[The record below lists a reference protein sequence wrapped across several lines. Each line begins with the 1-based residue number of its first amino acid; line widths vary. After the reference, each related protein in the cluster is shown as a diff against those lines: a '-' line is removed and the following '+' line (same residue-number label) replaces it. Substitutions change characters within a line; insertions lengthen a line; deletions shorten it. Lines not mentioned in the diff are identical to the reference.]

1 MASRS
6 KVLIAGEAPLVEEL
20 AALCIDA
27 GHEVAV
33 FLIEDLIDA
42 PGLARL
48 ADDATS
54 SGLAL
59 EAVIGSLETKRTVVD
74 ILDRSLLPDRLIVT
88 ATLSV
93 TATQVAAWTAT
104 HVAAQPGRVVGFGA
118 LSPLKKGQL
127 IELAAALQ
135 SDSTSVGKAQQF
147 FTRLG
152 LETAIV
158 QDSVGL
164 VLPRIVCSLV
174 NEAAYSLMEGVA
186 QPRDI
191 DTAMKLGTNYP
202 RGPLEWGDVI
212 GLDIVLAV
220 LRGLF
225 DEYGEEHYRP
235 APLLKQLVRAGRLG
249 QKTGRGFYEYS

>member
-1 MASRS
+1 MPLKL

-20 AALCIDA
+20 AAVCIDA
-27 GHEVAV
+27 GHAVVV
-33 FLIEDLIDA
+33 FLLEDLIDA
-42 PGLARL
+42 SGLAQL
-48 ADDATS
+48 AKAATS
-54 SGLAL
+54 SDIAI
-59 EAVIGSLETKRTVVD
+59 EAVVASIETKRAVVD
-74 ILDRSLLPDRLIVT
+74 ILDRSLPPDRLIV
-88 ATLSV
+88 AAALSV
-93 TATQVAAWTAT
+93 TATQIAAWTT
-104 HVAAQPGRVVGFGA
+104 KPDRLVGFGA
-118 LSPLKKGQL
+118 LSPLKKGNL

-135 SDSTSVGKAQQF
+135 ADSTSLDTAQQF
-147 FTRLG
+147 FAGLG
-152 LETAIV
+152 LETALV

-174 NEAAYSLMEGVA
+174 NEAAYALMDGVA

-191 DTAMKLGTNYP
+191 DTAMKLGTHYP

-225 DEYGEEHYRP
+225 EEYGDDHYRP

-249 QKTGRGFYEYS
+249 RKTGRGFYDYGDQ

>member
-1 MASRS
+1 MASKQ
-6 KVLIAGEAPLVEEL
+6 KVLIVGEAPLVEEL

-27 GHEVAV
+27 GHEVVV
-33 FLIEDLIDA
+33 FLIEDLVEA
-42 PGLARL
+42 AGRARL
-48 ADDATS
+48 ADDAMS
-54 SGLAL
+54 SSLAI
-59 EAVIGSLETKRTVVD
+59 EAVIGSIETKHTVVD
-74 ILDRSLLPDRLIVT
+74 ILDRSLPPDRLIIA

-93 TATQVAAWTAT
+93 TATQIAAWTT
-104 HVAAQPGRVVGFGA
+104 QSDRVVGFGA
-118 LSPLKKGQL
+118 LSPLKKGSL
-127 IELAAALQ
+127 IELTAALQ
-135 SDSTSVGKAQQF
+135 SDSASLGKTQQF

-174 NEAAYSLMEGVA
+174 NEAAYALMEGVA

>member
-1 MASRS
+1 MSPRFAIS
-6 KVLIAGEAPLVEEL
+6 KILIAGEAPLVEEL

-42 PGLARL
+42 NGLARL
-48 ADDATS
+48 ADDATAS
-54 SGLAL
+54 NLAI
-59 EAVIGSLETKRTVVD
+59 EAIVESIETKRAVVGV
-74 ILDRSLLPDRLIVT
+74 LDRSLPPDRLIV
-88 ATLSV
+88 AAALSV
-93 TATQVAAWTAT
+93 TATQIAAWTS
-104 HVAAQPGRVVGFGA
+104 QPDLVVGFGA
-118 LSPLKKGQL
+118 LSPLKKGNL

-135 SDSTSVGKAQQF
+135 TDSASLGKAQQF

-164 VLPRIVCSLV
+164 VLPRIICSLV
-174 NEAAYSLMEGVA
+174 NEAAYALMEGVA

-202 RGPLEWGDVI
+202 HGPLEWGDAI

-225 DEYGEEHYRP
+225 DEYGDDHYRP

-249 QKTGRGFYEYS
+249 QKTGRGFYEHP

>member
-1 MASRS
+1 MASKQ
-6 KVLIAGEAPLVEEL
+6 KVLIVGEAPLVEEL

-42 PGLARL
+42 NGLARL
-48 ADDATS
+48 ADEAASSDLAIDAVVESIATKR
-54 SGLAL
+54 
-59 EAVIGSLETKRTVVD
+59 AVIST
-74 ILDRSLLPDRLIVT
+74 LDRSLPPDRLIV
-88 ATLSV
+88 AAALSV
-93 TATQVAAWTAT
+93 TATQIAAWTS
-104 HVAAQPGRVVGFGA
+104 QPDRVVGFGA
-118 LSPLKKGQL
+118 LSPLKKGNL

-135 SDSTSVGKAQQF
+135 SDSTVLGRAQQF
-147 FTRLG
+147 FAGLG
-152 LETAIV
+152 LETATV

-164 VLPRIVCSLV
+164 VLPRIVCNLV
-174 NEAAYSLMEGVA
+174 NEAAYALMDGIAE
-186 QPRDI
+186 PRDI

-202 RGPLEWGDVI
+202 RGPLEWGDAI

-225 DEYGEEHYRP
+225 EEFGDDHYRP

-249 QKTGRGFYEYS
+249 QKAGRGFYEYS

>member
-1 MASRS
+1 MTSKQ

-33 FLIEDLIDA
+33 YLIEDLMDA
-42 PGLARL
+42 AGLARL
-48 ADDATS
+48 TDDAAFS
-54 SGLAL
+54 HLAI
-59 EAVIGSLETKRTVVD
+59 EASVESIETKQAVIRVLDESLPPE
-74 ILDRSLLPDRLIVT
+74 RLIV
-88 ATLSV
+88 AAALS
-93 TATQVAAWTAT
+93 TTTTHIAAWTA
-104 HVAAQPGRVVGFGA
+104 HPQRVIGFGA
-118 LSPLKKGQL
+118 LSPLKKSSL
-127 IELAAALQ
+127 IELTAPLQ
-135 SDSTSVGKAQQF
+135 SDSTRLGKAQQF
-147 FTRLG
+147 FTALG
-152 LETAIV
+152 LETARV

-174 NEAAYSLMEGVA
+174 NEAAYALMEGVA

-225 DEYGEEHYRP
+225 DEYGDDHYRP

-249 QKTGRGFYEYS
+249 RKTGRGFYEYGEQ

>member
-1 MASRS
+1 MAARS
-6 KVLIAGEAPLVEEL
+6 KVLITGEAPLVEEL

-33 FLIEDLIDA
+33 FLIEDVIDTT
-42 PGLARL
+42 GLARL
-48 ADDATS
+48 ADDATAS
-54 SGLAL
+54 LIAI
-59 EAVIGSLETKRTVVD
+59 EAVIESIETKRAVVNV
-74 ILDRSLLPDRLIVT
+74 LDQSLPPDRPII
-88 ATLSV
+88 AAALSV
-93 TATQVAAWTAT
+93 PATQIAAWTT
-104 HVAAQPGRVVGFGA
+104 HADRVVGFGA
-118 LSPLKKGQL
+118 LSPLKKGQI

-135 SDSTSVGKAQQF
+135 SDTTFVGKAQQF

-152 LETAIV
+152 LETASV

-174 NEAAYSLMEGVA
+174 NEAAYALMDGVA

-225 DEYGEEHYRP
+225 DEYGDDHYRP

-249 QKTGRGFYEYS
+249 KKTGRGFYEYGEQ

>member
-1 MASRS
+1 MAPRS

-33 FLIEDLIDA
+33 FLIEDLMDA
-42 PGLARL
+42 GGLTRL
-48 ADDATS
+48 ADDAATS
-54 SGLAL
+54 DIAI
-59 EAVIGSLETKRTVVD
+59 EAVVESIETKRTVVD
-74 ILDRSLLPDRLIVT
+74 ILDRSLPPDRLIM
-88 ATLSV
+88 AAALSV
-93 TATQVAAWTAT
+93 TATQIAAWTAS
-104 HVAAQPGRVVGFGA
+104 HVAAQPDRVVGFGA
-118 LSPLKKGQL
+118 LPPLKKGNL

-135 SDSTSVGKAQQF
+135 TDSAALGKAQQF

-152 LETAIV
+152 LETATV

-174 NEAAYSLMEGVA
+174 NEAAYALMEGVA

-202 RGPLEWGDVI
+202 RGPLEWGDAI
-212 GLDIVLAV
+212 GLDIVLGV

-225 DEYGEEHYRP
+225 DEYGDDHYRP

>member
-1 MASRS
+1 MASKS
-6 KVLIAGEAPLVEEL
+6 KALIVGEAPLVEEL

-42 PGLARL
+42 AGLARL

-54 SGLAL
+54 SSLAI
-59 EAVIGSLETKRTVVD
+59 EAVVESIETKRAVVGV
-74 ILDRSLLPDRLIVT
+74 LDRSLPPDRLIIT
-88 ATLSV
+88 AALSV
-93 TATQVAAWTAT
+93 TATQIAAWTS
-104 HVAAQPGRVVGFGA
+104 QPDRVVGFGA
-118 LSPLKKGQL
+118 LSPLKKGNL

-135 SDSTSVGKAQQF
+135 TDSASLGKAQQF

-174 NEAAYSLMEGVA
+174 NEAAYALMEGVA

-225 DEYGEEHYRP
+225 DEYGDDHYRP

-249 QKTGRGFYEYS
+249 QKTGRGFYEYRDQ